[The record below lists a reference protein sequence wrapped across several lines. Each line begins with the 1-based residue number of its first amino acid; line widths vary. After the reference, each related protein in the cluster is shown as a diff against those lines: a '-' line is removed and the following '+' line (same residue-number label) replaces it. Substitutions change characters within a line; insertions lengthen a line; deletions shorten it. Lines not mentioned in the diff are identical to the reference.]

1 MTIQHI
7 TRDFALNLLNDIVKD
22 EGADTTAKCRYTD
35 PFDNVP
41 VCIVGH
47 ALFRLGVPLAELA
60 TYEGQAAD
68 SVLLGLAHDGYF
80 EFDEDAAELLTDAQT
95 KQDNGAHWGD
105 AVAMASEALDTYG
118 NYPNE
123 DF

>member
-1 MTIQHI
+1 MTTQHI
-7 TRDFALNLLNDIVKD
+7 TRTFALNLLNDIVKD

-60 TYEGQAAD
+60 KLEGEAAD
-68 SVLLGLAHDGYF
+68 TVLSSFDQMGYF
-80 EFDEDAAELLTDAQT
+80 DVDDDAVELLTEAQT

-105 AVAMASEALDTYG
+105 AVAWASGFD
-118 NYPNE
+118 PDE
-123 DF
+123 DDEYAR

>member
-47 ALFRLGVPLAELA
+47 ALFRLGVPLAAIALHEGESADHVLSTFEEL
-60 TYEGQAAD
+60 
-68 SVLLGLAHDGYF
+68 GYF
-80 EFDEDAAELLTDAQT
+80 EVDEDAADLLNEAQT
-95 KQDNGAHWGD
+95 KQDNGAPWGD

-118 NYPNE
+118 AYPGT
-123 DF
+123 F